1 MLHMKRYGKLL
12 LSAYILKK
20 IKPGGS
26 QKSGGLI
33 NKYGKLVL
41 GAYLLEK
48 LKSEKSEK
56 EAVPKIELEEVKLNE
71 TGGGSST
78 MKLGKVVMGILVG
91 ATAIYALKKYSTK
104 KNGSKIK
111 VQ

>member
-1 MLHMKRYGKLL
+1 M
-12 LSAYILKK
+12 KK
-20 IKPGGS
+20 IKPG
-26 QKSGGLI
+26 KSRKSRGLI

-56 EAVPKIELEEVKLNE
+56 EAIPKIEMEEVKLKE
-71 TGGGSST
+71 KGGGCTT
-78 MKLGKVVMGILVG
+78 MKISKVMIGVIVG
-91 ATAIYALKKYSTK
+91 VTAIYALKKYSAK
-104 KNGSKIK
+104 KCGYKIK

>member
-1 MLHMKRYGKLL
+1 MNRYGKLL
-12 LSAYILKK
+12 LSAYIMKK
-20 IKPGGS
+20 INLGGS
-26 QKSGGLI
+26 QKSRGLI

-56 EAVPKIELEEVKLNE
+56 EAVPKMELDEIKLNE
-71 TGGGSST
+71 TGGGFST
-78 MKLGKVVMGILVG
+78 MKLGKVFIGVFVG
-91 ATAIYALKKYSTK
+91 ATAIYALKKYSAKTC
-104 KNGSKIK
+104 GYKIK

>member
-1 MLHMKRYGKLL
+1 M
-12 LSAYILKK
+12 KK
-20 IKPGGS
+20 IKPGKS

-56 EAVPKIELEEVKLNE
+56 EVVPKIEMKEVKSKE
-71 TGGGSST
+71 TGGGSTT
-78 MKLGKVVMGILVG
+78 MKISKVMIGVLVG
-91 ATAIYALKKYSTK
+91 VTAVYALKKYSAK
-104 KNGSKIK
+104 KSGYKIK

>member
-1 MLHMKRYGKLL
+1 MKRYGKLL
-12 LSAYILKK
+12 LSAYIMKK

-26 QKSGGLI
+26 QKSKGI
-33 NKYGKLVL
+33 NKYGKLLL

-56 EAVPKIELEEVKLNE
+56 EEIPKMELKEVQLKE

-78 MKLGKVVMGILVG
+78 MKIGKVIMGVIVG
-91 ATAIYALKKYSTK
+91 ATAIYALKKYTAK
-104 KNGSKIK
+104 KSGHKIE

>member
-1 MLHMKRYGKLL
+1 LLNMKRYGAIL
-12 LSAYILKK
+12 LSAYIMKK

-26 QKSGGLI
+26 QKSKGLS
-33 NKYGKLVL
+33 KYGKLVL

-48 LKSEKSEK
+48 LQTDKSEK
-56 EAVPKIELEEVKLNE
+56 EAVPKMELKEVKVNE

-78 MKLGKVVMGILVG
+78 MKLGKVVMGMLVG
-91 ATAIYALKKYSTK
+91 ATAIYALKKYSAK
-104 KNGSKIK
+104 KNGHKIE